1 LKLTILVATPRTLRI
16 LLLQILEIKI
26 EFFLLIAPKVLG
38 AIAKK
43 QNPFSKI
50 NHIFYLS
57 FTWRSFF
64 WINWSSFHIYALKQN
79 YRFTY
84 LWSKGIQKS
93 LSYRGCQF
101 LPNYSL
107 FFHELESNESEII
120 LKTKSSSK
128 TIPLKHRVYQWLFL
142 FEEKIG
148 AKIEYGCCSKL

>member
-1 LKLTILVATPRTLRI
+1 MLLFNIYLYLTFKMKLEIETNNTGCNSQNVTNPTS
-16 LLLQILEIKI
+16 QILEIKI

-107 FFHELESNESEII
+107 FS
-120 LKTKSSSK
+120 
-128 TIPLKHRVYQWLFL
+128 
-142 FEEKIG
+142 
-148 AKIEYGCCSKL
+148 